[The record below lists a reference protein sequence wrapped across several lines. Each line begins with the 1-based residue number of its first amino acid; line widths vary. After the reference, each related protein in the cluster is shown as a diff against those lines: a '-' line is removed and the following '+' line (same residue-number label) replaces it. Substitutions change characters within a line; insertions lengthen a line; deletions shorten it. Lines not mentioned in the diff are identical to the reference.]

1 MPYSL
6 LQHNTFGIDASCR
19 QFVEY
24 ASVAQLKEVVA
35 TLGDTPWLHIGAG
48 SNLLFVQGCAAQQ
61 DHGEGNLGR
70 NE

>member
-24 ASVAQLKEVVA
+24 ASVSQLKEVVA

-48 SNLLFVQGCAAQQ
+48 SNLLFVQDYDGVVPC
-61 DHGEGNLGR
+61 R
-70 NE
+70 T